1 MPTNIAVNRA
11 TAAENRATIA
21 ENEEDPLSLAKLLL
35 LKGKGRVPIIAFRFS
50 IEVYL

>member
-1 MPTNIAVNRA
+1 MPANIAANRA
-11 TAAENRATIA
+11 AAAENRATIA

-35 LKGKGRVPIIAFRFS
+35 LKDKGRVPIVAFRFS